1 MHAHTLQVL
10 ELSCNPLGAA
20 LPPLL
25 GALGR
30 LRELRV
36 ASTGIMVLPPLI
48 SSLRHL
54 KLLDASSNKL
64 QVC

>member
-1 MHAHTLQVL
+1 
-10 ELSCNPLGAA
+10 
-20 LPPLL
+20 
-25 GALGR
+25 
-30 LRELRV
+30 V